1 MPATKNRYHTI
12 VIASIPARISFS
24 ATGSIP
30 HSIAAMRDR
39 KNPVVCF
46 IVGLCMN
53 GSATAA
59 LIAYNAS
66 RPKDFYFR
74 GVTTKLLSDYLRVY

>member
-1 MPATKNRYHTI
+1 MHAAKNRYHTI
-12 VIASIPARISFS
+12 VIASIPARSSFS

-53 GSATAA
+53 EFVTVASITHD
-59 LIAYNAS
+59 AS
-66 RPKDFYFR
+66 RPIEILFR
-74 GVTTKLLSDYLRVY
+74 DVTTGLLSDYLKAY